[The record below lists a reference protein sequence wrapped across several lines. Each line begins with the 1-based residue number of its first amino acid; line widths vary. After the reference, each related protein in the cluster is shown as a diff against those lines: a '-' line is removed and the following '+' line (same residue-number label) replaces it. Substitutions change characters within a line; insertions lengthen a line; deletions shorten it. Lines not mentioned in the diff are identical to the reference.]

1 MTDSAQH
8 RVVVIGGGYAGLT
21 TAARIGEQNSG
32 LNLTLIDAKPHFVE
46 RIRLHEIA
54 TGSSAGH
61 LPYAEFMS
69 ARNGRFV
76 EARVSAIDAGNC
88 VVHLDPRRGNPDKI
102 EYDTLIY
109 ALGSYTD
116 RETIP
121 GAARFAACLDTVSGS
136 EVLAK
141 RLGTTA
147 ASGGT
152 VLIAGGG
159 LTAIEAACEFGE
171 CFPDLKVVLAPG
183 RELGPNPE
191 PGGLSRAGFSHVA
204 ATLHRLKVETAVGA
218 RISQLRADHA
228 VLESGGTIPFDICL
242 WAAGFLVPPL
252 AANAGISTTT
262 SGQIITNEV
271 LISVSNPNILAVG
284 DAAHVMVEPAGKCR
298 MSCAAGRPM
307 GELAAKT
314 FVGLIDGATLQPF
327 EFSYSFRCVSLGR
340 EDGLIQFVDAHDRPV
355 EQVWTGARGAR
366 WKEYICRRTLAGI
379 GFDTGLGAPPDT
391 PPRVLAS

>member
-1 MTDSAQH
+1 MNDTAPH

-21 TAARIGEQNSG
+21 TAARIGEQNSE
-32 LNLTLIDAKPHFVE
+32 LDLTLIDAKPQFVE

-54 TGSSAGH
+54 TGSHAGH
-61 LPYAEFMS
+61 LPYAGFMT

-88 VVHLDPRRGNPDKI
+88 VVHLDPGPEEPDI
-102 EYDTLIY
+102 IGYDTLVY

-121 GAARFAACLDTVSGS
+121 GAARFAACLDTPSGS
-136 EVLAK
+136 KALAT
-141 RLGTTA
+141 RLGAAA

-171 CFPDLKVVLAPG
+171 RFPDLKIVLVPG
-183 RELGPNPE
+183 RQFGPNPE
-191 PGGLSRAGFSHVA
+191 PGGLSRAGFDHVA
-204 ATLHRLKVETAVGA
+204 VTLHRLKVEIASGA

-228 VLESGGTIPFDICL
+228 VLESGGTIPFDVCL

-252 AANAGISTTT
+252 AANAGISVTA
-262 SGQIITNEV
+262 SGQIITDET
-271 LISVSNPNILAVG
+271 LISVSHPNILAVG
-284 DAAHVMVEPAGKCR
+284 DAAHVMAAPAGKCR

-314 FVGLIDGATLQPF
+314 FSGLNDGGILRPF

-379 GFDTGLGAPPDT
+379 GFDTGLGEPPDT
-391 PPRVLAS
+391 PPQIS